1 MWGIDVYGEAYVVL
15 DLPNDGAAE
24 SIEVAIV
31 LEPPHHLRSRWRPPH
46 GAAARIAHG
55 NGNGKCG
62 LEASVPSFAV
72 NSEQPELNSKIY
84 LRLDLNIDRRA

>member
-31 LEPPHHLRSRWRPPH
+31 LEPPHWLRCRRWPPH
-46 GAAARIAHG
+46 GAAAMIAHG

-62 LEASVPSFAV
+62 LEASIPV
-72 NSEQPELNSKIY
+72 L
-84 LRLDLNIDRRA
+84 L